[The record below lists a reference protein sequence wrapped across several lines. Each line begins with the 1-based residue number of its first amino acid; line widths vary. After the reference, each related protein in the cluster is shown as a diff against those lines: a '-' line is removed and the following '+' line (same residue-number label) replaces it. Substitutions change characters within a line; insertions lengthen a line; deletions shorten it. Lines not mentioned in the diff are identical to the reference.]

1 MTSAPEYY
9 TWRHNNS
16 PTNLM
21 KKIAIVAACLLGMAS
36 LANAHKTSPE
46 WIKNA
51 VIYDI
56 YPSSFMD
63 SDGNGIGDLQG
74 IISRLDYVKSL
85 GVDAIWM
92 NPIYKSGW
100 FDGGYDIIDYYTVDP
115 RFGQNKDV
123 RRLVEEAHKRGI
135 KVLLDL
141 VPGHTSDKAEWF
153 RRAATEGP
161 DGRYADYYIW
171 TDELTKKDSA
181 DLAARMKAPDPATS
195 KKGIWV
201 PTADAVPQLPQGA
214 GYTAK
219 YFQKNYYPCQPALN
233 FGYAK
238 PDPKK
243 TWQQPTDA
251 PGPKAT
257 RRELRNIMSY
267 WFDYAGV
274 DGFRVDLAG
283 TLVKNDK
290 DGKATAAL
298 WTEMREFIDREYP
311 GKVLLSEWGKP
322 QIAIP
327 AGFDMDFPLVHEFK
341 GYRDL
346 MTGAGNS
353 KRVGDNAYFAKA
365 GKGII
370 KNFVKEYNEKYQAS
384 RPYGYI
390 SFFSSNHD
398 VNRVNSESRD
408 TPDQHKVFMTFL
420 LTMPGVPFIHY
431 GDEISMRNVRGLPSV
446 EGSREERSGARTP
459 MQWDN
464 TPSVGFSTAA
474 PEKLYLPT
482 FTDGGK
488 LTVEAQDKDPN
499 STLNYVRQLI
509 ALRHAEPGLSNAG
522 DWQLISDPEVPYP
535 MVYCRTTDNGDTYVI
550 ALNPA
555 GRKVQAQVP
564 VLGKLNL
571 LLGVGKPSAKVKN
584 GTATLSMPGV
594 TSAIYKVEK

>member
-1 MTSAPEYY
+1 MTVTTLARVFCILNQNNTIMKRRLLAVACFFAAISATY
-9 TWRHNNS
+9 
-16 PTNLM
+16 
-21 KKIAIVAACLLGMAS
+21 
-36 LANAHKTSPE
+36 AHKTSPE

-51 VIYDI
+51 VVYDI
-56 YPSSFMD
+56 YPCSFMD

-74 IISRLDYVKSL
+74 IISRLDYIKSL
-85 GVDAIWM
+85 GVSAIWM

-100 FDGGYDIIDYYTVDP
+100 FDGGYDVIDYYTVDP

-123 RRLVEEAHKRGI
+123 KTLVEEAHKRDI

-153 RRAATEGP
+153 RRSATEGP

-171 TDELTKKDSA
+171 SDKISKKDSA
-181 DLAARMKAPDPATS
+181 DIAKRMKEADPATS
-195 KKGIWV
+195 KRGTWV
-201 PTADAVPQLPQGA
+201 PVENAFPEDGK
-214 GYTAK
+214 YTAAF
-219 YFQKNYYPCQPALN
+219 FQKNYYPCQPALN
-233 FGYAK
+233 FGYAN
-238 PDPKK
+238 PDPSKK
-243 TWQQPTDA
+243 WQQSPDA

-257 RRELRNIMSY
+257 RRELKNIMAY

-283 TLVKNDK
+283 SLVKNDK
-290 DGKATAAL
+290 DGTATGKL
-298 WTEMREFIDREYP
+298 WSEMRDFIDREYP
-311 GKVLLSEWGKP
+311 GKVLLSEWGNP
-322 QIAIP
+322 EVAIP
-327 AGFDMDFPLVHEFK
+327 AGFDMDFPLLHKFK

-353 KRVGDNAYFAKA
+353 KKVGDNAYFAKA

-370 KNFVKEYNEKYQAS
+370 KDFVNEYVKKYQAS
-384 RPYGYI
+384 RDYGYI

-408 TPDQHKVFMTFL
+408 TPDQHKVVMTFL

-446 EGSREERSGARTP
+446 EGSREERSGTRTP
-459 MQWDN
+459 MQWDD

-474 PEKLYLPT
+474 PENLFLPT

-488 LTVEAQDKDPN
+488 LTVAAQDKDPK
-499 STLNYVRQLI
+499 STLNYVRNLI
-509 ALRHAEPGLSNAG
+509 ALRHRHPALANAG
-522 DWQLISDPEVPYP
+522 DWQLISDPDMPYP
-535 MVYCRTTDNGDTYVI
+535 MVYSRTTTDGETYIV

-555 GRKVQAQVP
+555 GRKVSANVP
-564 VLGKLNL
+564 ANGKLTL
-571 LLGVGKPSAKVKN
+571 LESVGKPTAKIKS
-584 GTATLSMPGV
+584 GMATISMPEV
-594 TSAIYKVEK
+594 SSAIYKVEK